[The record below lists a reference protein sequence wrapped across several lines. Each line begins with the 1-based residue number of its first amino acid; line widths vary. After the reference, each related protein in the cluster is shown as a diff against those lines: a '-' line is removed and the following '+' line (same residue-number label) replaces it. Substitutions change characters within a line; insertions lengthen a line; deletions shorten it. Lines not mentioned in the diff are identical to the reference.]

1 MKKLTENNFKFF
13 ILFLL
18 CFAISKAHCID
29 PAISAKYPFVLLNDD
44 HGILMEAELAD
55 ETYGL
60 TTDPIR
66 STHWKCYHTDTINI
80 NYRVLQY
87 SKEWGEHVA
96 SFNIYLI
103 DENGIVNQY
112 GMRHA
117 MGVTYCKETSEIW
130 KKLLRN
136 QEYVCING
144 SYASNEDK
152 LYHGKKQ
159 RVFGWVFNKLKTING
174 CYNYFGDRDCTGKF
188 IAQDTVIN

>member
-1 MKKLTENNFKFF
+1 MKKLNANNFKF
-13 ILFLL
+13 LFLL
-18 CFAISKAHCID
+18 CFAINNAHCID
-29 PAISAKYPFVLLNDD
+29 PAISTKYPFVLLNDD

-66 STHWKCYHTDTINI
+66 STHCKCYNTDTVNI
-80 NYRVLQY
+80 YYRVLQY
-87 SKEWGEHVA
+87 SKEWEEHVA
-96 SFNIYLI
+96 SFNIDFI

-117 MGVTYCKETSEIW
+117 MGVTYCKETSKIW
-130 KKLLRN
+130 EKLLNN

-159 RVFGWVFNKLKTING
+159 LVFGWIFNKLKTVNG
-174 CYNYFGDRDCTGKF
+174 CDNYFGHRDCTGKL
-188 IAQDTVIN
+188 IVQ